1 MQIKI
6 KVLYLGIILNKHK
19 MKNYKEMTITELA
32 KAICIYNGQR
42 GTEKQILTCKSNFK
56 NDITIMQQ
64 FAFNRLK

>member
-1 MQIKI
+1 
-6 KVLYLGIILNKHK
+6 

-42 GTEKQILTCKSNFK
+42 GTDKQISVCKSNFQ
-56 NDITIMQQ
+56 NDITIMHN

>member
-1 MQIKI
+1 
-6 KVLYLGIILNKHK
+6 

-42 GTEKQILTCKSNFK
+42 GTEKQILICKGNFYHE
-56 NDITIMQQ
+56 IEQMQR